1 MLTMETTLVVNRP
14 ITEVW
19 TYFEDPTNVPEWQGS
34 VAEMHKN
41 TDGPVGVGTRMTE
54 VRNFLGKRMESTLE
68 VTGYEP
74 ERKFDLQV
82 IKGPIPFKIRHDFE
96 PVDGGTRISFKGEGE
111 TGGFFKLAGPMVK
124 RQAQKQ
130 SKADFERLKQILESR

>member
-1 MLTMETTLVVNRP
+1 METTLVVERP
-14 ITEVW
+14 ISEVW
-19 TYFEDPTNVPEWQGS
+19 AYFEDPRNVPEWQAS
-34 VAEMHKN
+34 VAEMHVQ
-41 TDGPVGVGTRMTE
+41 TEGAIGVGTRMTE

-82 IKGPIPFKIRHDFE
+82 VKGPIPFKIRHDFE
-96 PVDGGTRISFKGEGE
+96 PVDGATRITFKGEGE
-111 TGGFFKLAGPMVK
+111 AGGFFRLAGPMVK

-130 SKADFERLKQILESR
+130 ATADFQRLKQILESR